1 MSIVVRTLSERVFEV
16 VREQIVRGQ
25 LPHDLPI
32 RQDALAAELGVSKIP
47 LREALARLEQE
58 GLLTSHANRGYFVQ
72 PMSSAQAEEIF
83 ELRLAIEPIA
93 AARAAR
99 YATEADRREAI
110 ETFERLDR
118 AASDN
123 LPEVAMRNRDFHTAL
138 VRPGDRMLTTQVVE
152 RLTILA
158 ERYVIAQLSPAGRD
172 QRAHLEHRGLLD
184 SWLSRDEAAIVSL
197 LSQHIAAT
205 LEDLRSQ
212 FAASAAT

>member
-1 MSIVVRTLSERVFEV
+1 
-16 VREQIVRGQ
+16 
-25 LPHDLPI
+25 
-32 RQDALAAELGVSKIP
+32 
-47 LREALARLEQE
+47 
-58 GLLTSHANRGYFVQ
+58 VQ

-83 ELRLAIEPIA
+83 ELRLAIEPVA

-99 YATEADRREAI
+99 YATEADRRAAT

-158 ERYVIAQLSPAGRD
+158 ERYVIAHLAPAGRD

-184 SWLSRDEAAIVSL
+184 SWLARDEAAIVSL

-205 LEDLRSQ
+205 LDDLRLQ